1 MSYVVNYGQHRIS
14 YSVEFRD
21 RTTMEIAVL
30 PDGTVRVKAPLGAE
44 DSRIREKI
52 HRRAGWIVKQQRYF
66 EQFAIRTPK
75 RQYLGGETHLYLGRQ
90 YRLKLVVHP
99 KVEVK
104 ISRGF
109 IQIFSPDISP
119 GAIQKILDRYY
130 RKRAKEKYPEYLCRS
145 YWFGDTSSYANSS
158 DENQLGQHVANRNPI
173 AESGVDKSTGSVFGI
188 RNNP

>member
-75 RQYLGGETHLYLGRQ
+75 RQYLGGEDAFVSRAAVSFETRCTSQ
-90 YRLKLVVHP
+90 
-99 KVEVK
+99 
-104 ISRGF
+104 SRGKNQPR
-109 IQIFSPDISP
+109 IHTNIFS
-119 GAIQKILDRYY
+119 RYF
-130 RKRAKEKYPEYLCRS
+130 A
-145 YWFGDTSSYANSS
+145 
-158 DENQLGQHVANRNPI
+158 
-173 AESGVDKSTGSVFGI
+173 
-188 RNNP
+188 